1 MRAALESYLAG
12 VGADAVFEIEELLER
27 GDRVFVSGFIHA
39 RGTTSGIEI
48 AGPGV
53 GLIYTFRAERLRRLE
68 WLWDKDE
75 ARARFEAGR

>member
-1 MRAALESYLAG
+1 MRA
-12 VGADAVFEIEELLER
+12 
-27 GDRVFVSGFIHA
+27 FIHA

-48 AGPGV
+48 ASPGV